1 VLDNS
6 VVVAWFVE
14 SQANAYTRRARQRA
28 EREGLLAPQL
38 WPVEFASV
46 LRGLERR
53 RLLTSHNV
61 DRVAAGAMA
70 LEIALDPA
78 APLPRFAASL
88 NVHAPRESYTD
99 SISPPISSHRQRR
112 QRQRGDH
119 RGFGRDDREHGH
131 DRASIHG
138 QRDGT

>member
-1 VLDNS
+1 VAFAVDNS

-28 EREGLLAPQL
+28 EREELLAPQL

-78 APLPRFAASL
+78 APLRELITLSRRF
-88 NVHAPRESYTD
+88 
-99 SISPPISSHRQRR
+99 SISCYDAAYLEVAVRR
-112 QRQRGDH
+112 GVPLAT
-119 RGFGRDDREHGH
+119 RDSAFA
-131 DRASIHG
+131 RAARAAGMFLS
-138 QRDGT
+138 

>member
-1 VLDNS
+1 VAFVVDNS
-6 VVVAWFVE
+6 VFVAWFVE

-61 DRVAAGAMA
+61 DRVAAGALG

-78 APLPRFAASL
+78 APLRELITLSRRFSLSGYDAAYL
-88 NVHAPRESYTD
+88 EVAIRRGVPLATRD
-99 SISPPISSHRQRR
+99 SALA
-112 QRQRGDH
+112 
-119 RGFGRDDREHGH
+119 
-131 DRASIHG
+131 RAARAAGMFLS
-138 QRDGT
+138 

>member
-1 VLDNS
+1 MAFAVDNS

-28 EREGLLAPQL
+28 EREELLAPQL

-78 APLPRFAASL
+78 APLRELITLSRRF
-88 NVHAPRESYTD
+88 
-99 SISPPISSHRQRR
+99 SISCYDAAYLEVAVRR
-112 QRQRGDH
+112 GVPLAT
-119 RGFGRDDREHGH
+119 RDSAFA
-131 DRASIHG
+131 RAARAAGMFLS
-138 QRDGT
+138 